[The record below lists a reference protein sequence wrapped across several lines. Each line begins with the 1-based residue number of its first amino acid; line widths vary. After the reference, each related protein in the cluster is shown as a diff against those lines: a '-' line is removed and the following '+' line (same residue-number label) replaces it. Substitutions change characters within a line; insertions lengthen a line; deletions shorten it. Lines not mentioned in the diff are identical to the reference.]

1 MHFIPVPV
9 NSLLLVNKLEFAPIK
24 EFREELS
31 HMLRREIFYNILFPF
46 AIIEY
51 EKRWL
56 CPTKSLPKPLKA
68 FSSINE
74 LQKLGRLM

>member
-1 MHFIPVPV
+1 MHFIPIPV
-9 NSLLLVNKLEFAPIK
+9 NSLSLVNKLESAPIK

-31 HMLRREIFYNILFPF
+31 DMFRREIFYNILFPF

-56 CPTKSLPKPLKA
+56 RLTRSLTKPLKTL
-68 FSSINE
+68 SSINNA
-74 LQKLGRLM
+74 QKLGRLK

>member
-1 MHFIPVPV
+1 MHFIPIPV
-9 NSLLLVNKLEFAPIK
+9 NSLSLVNKLESAPIK

-31 HMLRREIFYNILFPF
+31 DMLRRKIFYNILFPF

-56 CPTKSLPKPLKA
+56 RLTRSLTKPLKTLLPMMHRSWGD
-68 FSSINE
+68 SSE
-74 LQKLGRLM
+74 